1 MLRPETHD
9 DKMAIADT
17 LFCAFDVETTGLSE
31 SSRMVE
37 IGAIRFKIGEEGEG
51 FSTLVNPRQSIS
63 RAAAA
68 IHGISSSMVRDA
80 PLADEALAAFFDF
93 AGDSV
98 LLAHN
103 AGFDVGIVSMELVRC
118 EMAMPG
124 NTVIDNLGIA
134 RACLAQR
141 RNFKLATLAESIG
154 LDTCG
159 LHRAFPDARAT
170 KLVFEE
176 ALGVK
181 GWLSHP
187 LKELDRF
194 SGGFG
199 FQDMRDV
206 EFELPAE
213 FEIIRQAIQSQSCL
227 KVVYAGGTKGPEPR
241 TLTPLAI
248 HNRWGSFSLE
258 AFCHVDRMNKTFL
271 LDRFVKIELD

>member
-1 MLRPETHD
+1 MT
-9 DKMAIADT
+9 IAET
-17 LFCAFDVETTGLSE
+17 LFCAFDVETTGLAE

-37 IGAIRFKIGEEGEG
+37 IGAVRFRIGEAGED
-51 FSTLVNPRQSIS
+51 FTTLVNPRQSIS

-68 IHGISSSMVRDA
+68 IHGISSDMVRDA
-80 PLADEALAAFFDF
+80 PLASEALAAFFDF

-118 EMAMPG
+118 GMAMPA
-124 NTVIDNLGIA
+124 NTIIDNLGIA

-141 RNFKLATLAESIG
+141 RNFRLATLAESIG
-154 LDTCG
+154 LDTIG
-159 LHRAFPDARAT
+159 LHRALPDARAT

-176 ALGVK
+176 AVAGK

-187 LKELDRF
+187 FAELERY
-194 SGGFG
+194 SGAFG
-199 FQDMRDV
+199 FRDMRPV

-213 FEIIRQAIQSQSCL
+213 FEIIREAIQSNVCL
-227 KVVYAGGTKGPEPR
+227 KVVYAGGTKGLAPR

-248 HNRWGSFSLE
+248 HNRWGSFSLD
-258 AFCHVDRMNKTFL
+258 AFCHMDRTNKTFL
-271 LDRFVKIELD
+271 LDRCVKIELA